1 MEFPGQICN
10 SKPPPKGAIM
20 RRVVLLVFLAFFS
33 LPLCAQSVAEI
44 AAQAKAARALP
55 ANAPT
60 REQVLTLF
68 DLLQVRRNMELM
80 MDGMK
85 KAAQEGAEQS
95 FRQRV
100 SDPTPQQLD
109 LLNKMIADIFGEMPL
124 DEILDATIP
133 VYQSHLTRSDIEEII
148 RFYSSPVGQK
158 LLHEQPQ
165 MLQESMKA
173 ASEVQ
178 QKRVEI
184 MSRKMEQRMQELVD
198 ASQAKSPAPKK

>member
-1 MEFPGQICN
+1 
-10 SKPPPKGAIM
+10 M